1 MATSGTY
8 QYSLD
13 WPTLLEQAH
22 MRAGMDIVSITSQ
35 QQRFALNLVQAIF
48 AEWANNGPNLWAVQ
62 LATATL
68 AVGDTSFTPASS
80 TVDLLETVVRYQ
92 DQDYVL
98 TRFSRED
105 YMELPNKL
113 QQGRPTNF
121 WVDKQIPSY
130 TVYVWPVPNVVGYQV
145 RYYRMVQLMDAQGL
159 GTSTFDSP
167 YLWIDALT
175 AALAYRLAS
184 REAMKPQA
192 MVSIDQVTMLK
203 GQYEQTLFSAI
214 RQNSDKSPLRLE
226 PQVGDYYTF

>member
-8 QYSLD
+8 NYDLS

-22 MRAGMDIVSITSQ
+22 MRAGMDIESITSA
-35 QQRFALNLVQAIF
+35 QQRFAINMVNAIF
-48 AEWANNGPNLWAVQ
+48 ATWANNGPNLWAVEQ
-62 LATATL
+62 ESEDL
-68 AVGDTSFTPASS
+68 AVAQETFEPASS

-92 DQDYVL
+92 GQDYVL

-105 YMELPNKL
+105 WMELPNKL

-121 WVDKQIPSY
+121 WVDKQIPNY
-130 TVYVWPVPNVVGYQV
+130 TVYIWPLPDVTGYQV
-145 RYYRMVQLMDAQGL
+145 RYFRMVQLMDAAGL
-159 GTSTFDSP
+159 GTETFNSP

-184 REAMKPQA
+184 REAMKPRA
-192 MVSIDQVTMLK
+192 MITLDQVNHLK
-203 GQYEQTLFSAI
+203 AEYEQVYFSAV